1 MSWRDMVREDCLLL
15 YFSFMFVS
23 SYFIYD
29 FYMIKIW
36 ERERERGKAWGKM
49 VPRSLEIRSSFG
61 HQSLMSWR
69 HKGKRRLS
77 SLYFLLSIF
86 FFIILYDFYMIK
98 IWEREEECM
107 ESMLQGI
114 GALWSFLDMIW
125 LCPDVRRRREEG
137 LLLGFSWERF
147 FLI

>member
-86 FFIILYDFYMIK
+86 FFIILCDFYMIK
-98 IWEREEECM
+98 IWERERGREH
-107 ESMLQGI
+107 GI
-114 GALWSFLDMIW
+114 YALRVSL
-125 LCPDVRRRREEG
+125 RA
-137 LLLGFSWERF
+137 LLLNFFYEIFMKKIWEYD
-147 FLI
+147 I